1 MANLFGHMEL
11 NTSDAKVA
19 KKFYKKL
26 FKSWELTDMPTPSGT
41 YTVIDVGAHGPAK
54 KSAAGGGIMQIP
66 VPDAP
71 TTGWVPY
78 VEVENVTKSLTQ
90 AAKLGA
96 KIVMPCEDIG
106 MGTIGI
112 FVDPTGIACGVWA
125 PAPKKA
131 SAKKKGKKKNKK

>member
-1 MANLFGHMEL
+1 
-11 NTSDAKVA
+11 
-19 KKFYKKL
+19 
-26 FKSWELTDMPTPSGT
+26 MPTPSGT
-41 YTVIDVGAHGPAK
+41 YTVIDVGAQGSGK

-78 VEVENVTKSLTQ
+78 VEVENVTKTLAQ

-96 KIVMPCEDIG
+96 EVVMPCEDIG

-125 PAPKKA
+125 PAPKAKPAPKKA
-131 SAKKKGKKKNKK
+131 AAKKPAKKKSKK